1 MNSTRTRK
9 QGGSLRPL
17 ALAAAAVL
25 SLSSFGRPPAAAQES
40 VHWTLSDAVVYSL
53 EHSPDLAVAASRIK
67 ETEEARAEVF
77 SNFLPDLSFE
87 GGYTYIDN
95 VPRIAIDFPVDP
107 PGDLIPPFQIN
118 RQALIG
124 ANDNYKAKFVLNQLV
139 FASGKVYYAHR
150 AASNQI
156 DSERARLEALRLQVA
171 RAAAEAYNAALIAQE
186 AVEVQRQSLEA
197 ARAHL
202 TQVKRKY
209 EAGAATRLELLR
221 AEVEVSNR
229 EPRIAEAEKR
239 LDLALARLRRAAGL
253 PEGTPVSLTD
263 PIESAPENLNEAE
276 ALERAIHMRP
286 ELTALARLQR
296 AAEDQALAQRGA
308 MLPSVLFTGTFGYEK
323 PYFAIDEWERNWTV
337 GVGVRVP
344 LFDGLEAYYGMKKA
358 RAAAA
363 TARESASQATA
374 DIQVEVRSALLELR
388 EATLRIP
395 STLSNM
401 DRARDI
407 LAIAEESYRAG
418 ASTSLEVIDAQ
429 LAATTARLDHLK
441 ALYDYRV
448 ARVRLAAATGDLEAI
463 GR

>member
-1 MNSTRTRK
+1 MNPARTRIR
-9 QGGSLRPL
+9 GSSLRRL
-17 ALAAAAVL
+17 ALAAAALL

-40 VHWTLSDAVVYSL
+40 VHWTLADAVGYSL

-67 ETEEARAEVF
+67 ETEEARAEVY

-124 ANDNYKAKFVLNQLV
+124 ANDNYKAKFVLNQLL

-150 AASNQI
+150 AASSRI
-156 DSERARLEALRLQVA
+156 DSERSRLEALRLQVA

-202 TQVKRKY
+202 AQVKRKH

-221 AEVEVSNR
+221 AEVEASNR
-229 EPRIAEAEKR
+229 EPRVTEAEKK

-253 PEGTPVSLTD
+253 PEGTPVSLAD
-263 PIESAPENLNEAE
+263 PIEAAPENVNEAE
-276 ALERAIHMRP
+276 ALERAIRMRP
-286 ELTALARLQR
+286 ELAALSHLQQ

-308 MLPSVLFTGTFGYEK
+308 MLPSVLLTGTFGYEK
-323 PYFAIDEWERNWTV
+323 PYFALDEWERNWTV

-344 LFDGLEAYYGMKKA
+344 LFDGLEAYHGMKKA

-363 TARESASQATA
+363 TARESASQAAA

-395 STLSNM
+395 STRSNM